1 MAVVFHVRGDSK
13 DARFSSSGKTPA
25 SLAAVAANNPSI
37 TTSAITGVIGGSVI
51 DMDSG
56 AASINYLE
64 YLGRN
69 NTPAKAFTANLRVAF
84 PGTTGLLGLW
94 GWGSGATSY
103 FSRLA
108 FYYSS
113 GTLNLRWFDA
123 QVNTRL
129 SLTMN
134 WTPTA
139 NKIYDLGVQ
148 WDGSA
153 STGAARIYIDSVLQT
168 SGASSVARP
177 TDDRPNVNV
186 LDLGASTFDIANTRI
201 LVNEFTIWD
210 TADVNFASVTLTS
223 GLGALNGDARTA
235 FVDAASF
242 DGTVSTDP
250 GASNVL
256 SATGYTIAGVSY
268 TGSYSPPVSTN
279 PGAANVLSGTGYTI
293 NGTSYTG
300 SLVYGTNTDPGVGN
314 VRLGTSYAIQ
324 GVALTGTLSVP
335 TAVSGTASTCDT
347 NTIKETLRY
356 ILDQA
361 NTTTAS
367 VDLSSNLARR
377 VQTIMKINPEKLR
390 PQASLFPCVT
400 VFLSNKSIEQKSIA
414 GNQVAGKRKANLT
427 FSIVGMTW
435 NDRTQDYRKDPADD
449 DLEYLMENIELI
461 LRSYAD
467 LNRNCLWQFPTGVSY
482 HSAGYDEQTHFRIG
496 IIDLQV
502 TVYY

>member
-64 YLGRN
+64 YVGRN

-103 FSRLA
+103 FSRMI
-108 FYYSS
+108 FYFNS
-113 GTLNLRWFDA
+113 GTLNFRWADA

-129 SLTMN
+129 NLSMN

-168 SGASSVARP
+168 SGASSLARP

-186 LDLGASTFDIANTRI
+186 LDLGAAAFDVANTRI

-210 TADVNFASVTLTS
+210 TADVNFSSVTLTS

-235 FVDAASF
+235 FVDAAAF

-268 TGSYSPPVSTN
+268 TGSYSTPVS
-279 PGAANVLSGTGYTI
+279 
-293 NGTSYTG
+293 
-300 SLVYGTNTDPGVGN
+300 TDPGVGN
-314 VRLGTSYAIQ
+314 VRLATSYAIQ

-400 VFLSNKSIEQKSIA
+400 VFLSSKSIEQKSIA